1 MIMRRL
7 AVDVAWLF
15 LFGLILLILLILLI
29 IIITITSRG
38 KMTRGKACSWLTHG
52 RYDRGEP

>member
-15 LFGLILLILLILLI
+15 LFGLILHSSSYHKGSL
-29 IIITITSRG
+29 G
-38 KMTRGKACSWLTHG
+38 KMTRGNELLLFSYLWCLGAVVASS
-52 RYDRGEP
+52 

>member
-38 KMTRGKACSWLTHG
+38 KMTRGNELLLFCFFMAPS
-52 RYDRGEP
+52 RG